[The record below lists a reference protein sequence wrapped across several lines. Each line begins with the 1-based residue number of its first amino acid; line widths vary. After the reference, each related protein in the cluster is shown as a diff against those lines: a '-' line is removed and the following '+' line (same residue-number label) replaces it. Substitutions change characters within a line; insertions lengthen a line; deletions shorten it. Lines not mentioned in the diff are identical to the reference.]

1 MALILNRRVQPL
13 RGLVDLAPMLNVVLL
28 LLCFFLLSSSF
39 IMQPGIKVNLPRS
52 AYADGSPASRL
63 IVAVALSPQLYD
75 NKGAPLPRQP
85 VLYYNDQIVSLDGL
99 RSALDQLPASR
110 IKPTLIVKPD
120 KDVPVDFISSLMD
133 AAGPRF
139 DFEIATQPA
148 GSGVSP

>member
-13 RGLVDLAPMLNVVLL
+13 RGLVDLVPMLNVVLL

-39 IMQPGIKVNLPRS
+39 ILQPGIKVNLPRS

-63 IVAVALSPQLYD
+63 IVAVALSPQLFD
-75 NKGAPLPRQP
+75 DKGAPLPRQP
-85 VLYYNDQIVSLDGL
+85 VLYFNDQIVSLDGL
-99 RSALDQLPASR
+99 RAALDQLPVSR

-139 DFEIATQPA
+139 DFEIATQPT
-148 GSGVSP
+148 GSGATP